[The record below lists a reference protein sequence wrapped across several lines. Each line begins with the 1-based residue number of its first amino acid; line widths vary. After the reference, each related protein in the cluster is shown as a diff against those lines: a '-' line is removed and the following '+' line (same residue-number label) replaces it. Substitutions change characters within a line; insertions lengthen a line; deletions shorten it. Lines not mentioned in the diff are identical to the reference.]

1 MKSGKIIF
9 TLVGLI
15 IVTVVFLSRSSWH
28 KHPPIQSQDT
38 EVVERKFLLLSF
50 EDFNGLIGGND
61 HLSVFQR
68 KRMFEKYK
76 GRYVKW
82 SGEVEEVVKEI
93 SGDYTLRVKHSQTAK
108 DFEVSIR
115 FDKSERGKLL
125 LLKKGEAVNYMGKLT
140 EFDPQLGYYLED
152 GDIE

>member
-9 TLVGLI
+9 ILIGLI
-15 IVTVVFLSRSSWH
+15 ILISVFLSRYPSQKS
-28 KHPPIQSQDT
+28 PSIQSQDT

-50 EDFNGLIGGND
+50 EDFNGLMGGND
-61 HLSVFQR
+61 RISAVQR
-68 KRMFEKYK
+68 KRMFERYK
-76 GRYVKW
+76 GRYVRW
-82 SGEVEEVVKEI
+82 SGEVEEVIKEI
-93 SGDYTLRVKHSQTAK
+93 SGDYTLRVRHSQTAK

-115 FDKSERGKLL
+115 FDKSKREKLL
-125 LLKKGEAVNYMGKLT
+125 MLKRGEPVNYMGKLT

>member
-9 TLVGLI
+9 ILIGLI
-15 IVTVVFLSRSSWH
+15 ILISFFLSRSPSH
-28 KHPPIQSQDT
+28 KSPSTQSQDT

-50 EDFNGLIGGND
+50 EDFNGLMGGND
-61 HLSVFQR
+61 HLSAEQR
-68 KRMFEKYK
+68 KRMFERYQ
-76 GRYVKW
+76 GRYVRW
-82 SGEVEEVVKEI
+82 WGEVEEVIKEI
-93 SGDYTLRVKHSQTAK
+93 SGDYTLRVRHSQTAK

-115 FDKSERGKLL
+115 FDKSKREKLL
-125 LLKKGEAVNYMGKLT
+125 MLKRGGPVNYMGKLA